1 MDGDIVELIKN
12 KDTKGLDI
20 LVSRYS
26 GYVWS
31 VLCGIGKG
39 RLPPEDLEELCTDV
53 FFSVWKNGG
62 NLRLCGSLK
71 PYIAKAARNAVWSRL
86 RKTGLEPV
94 PYDDD
99 ILTVSTGPGEEA
111 EKDEMAE
118 ILNGAIGGFGE
129 QEKEIFVRYYFY
141 GEPVKSI
148 SENLSINQATVKTKL
163 FRLRKRLKKELEE
176 RGISCYEKTGENQ

>member
-12 KDTKGLDI
+12 KNTKGLDMLI
-20 LVSRYS
+20 SRYS

-31 VLCGIGKG
+31 VLCGAGKG
-39 RLPPEDLEELCTDV
+39 RLSPEDLEELCADV

-62 NLRLCGSLK
+62 NLRHGSLK

-86 RKTGLEPV
+86 RKTGIEPV

-99 ILTVSTGPGEEA
+99 ILTVSSGPGEEA

-118 ILNGAIGGFGE
+118 ILNCAVEKLGE
-129 QEKEIFVRYYFY
+129 PEREIFVRYYFY

-148 SENLSINQATVKTKL
+148 SEDLSINQATVKTKL
-163 FRLRKRLKKELEE
+163 FRLRKRLKKVLEE
-176 RGISCYEKTGENQ
+176 RGISCYEKTSKNQ

>member
-20 LVSRYS
+20 LISRYS

-39 RLPPEDLEELCTDV
+39 RLSSEDLEELCSDV

-62 NLRLCGSLK
+62 NLRQCGSVK
-71 PYIAKAARNAVWSRL
+71 PYIAKVARNAVWSRL
-86 RKTGLEPV
+86 RKIGVEPV

-99 ILTVSTGPGEEA
+99 ILTVSAGPGEEA
-111 EKDEMAE
+111 ERDEATE
-118 ILNGAIGGFGE
+118 ILNGTVEKFGE
-129 QEKEIFVRYYFY
+129 PEREIFIRYYFY

-148 SENLSINQATVKTKL
+148 SENLSMNQATVKTKL
-163 FRLRKRLKKELEE
+163 FRSRKRIKKALEE
-176 RGISCYEKTGENQ
+176 RGFAFYEKTSENQ